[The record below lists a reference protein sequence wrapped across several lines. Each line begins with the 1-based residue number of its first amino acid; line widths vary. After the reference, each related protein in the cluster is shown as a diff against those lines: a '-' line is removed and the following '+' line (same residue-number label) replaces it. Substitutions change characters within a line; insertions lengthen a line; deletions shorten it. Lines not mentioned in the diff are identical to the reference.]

1 MLNPEELTH
10 MADEPQERITQATK
24 DADRAASKAEHGA
37 PQVPTAAE
45 AEAADRHGE
54 VSPETEEHYEEMVEK
69 GANAKGEGRLP

>member
-1 MLNPEELTH
+1 

-24 DADRAASKAEHGA
+24 DAEHADATAEHGA

-45 AEAADRHGE
+45 SEAADRHGAA
-54 VSPETEEHYEEMVEK
+54 SPETKEAYEDYLEK